1 MKMPIHKY
9 LTRIIQYN
17 EINLFLR
24 NSGENHMNIA
34 LALQGI
40 VAVLWIITLGFL
52 IIAVLRA
59 SRGFKTRALGTTVI
73 VLAVV
78 SGILTSISAGLVF
91 IDPQD
96 RGVVISALSPKGY
109 REQALQPGLHWV
121 VPFFEYVKTYTI
133 SKQTYTMS
141 VASTEG
147 AVAGDDSV
155 QARTSDGQQISL
167 DASVIYE
174 IDPTQVVTV
183 HITWQDRYTDE
194 LVRPQSRGIIRDA
207 VSQFNVEEVV
217 TSKRFELASEIRQAM
232 EEKLKENG
240 LVLVD
245 FVLRNISF
253 SSEYAASVEQKQ
265 IAEQQAQQAKFVVE
279 QRKQEAQQAIEVA
292 HGQAESVKIRAQGD
306 ADARLI
312 QAQAEAQALKMI
324 ADALKDNPDL
334 LNYQYITKLA
344 PDVQVMLV
352 PNNAPY
358 LLPLPTMNSTTTV
371 DIPTPTAEPT
381 LAPTPIP
388 TTAP

>member
-1 MKMPIHKY
+1 M
-9 LTRIIQYN
+9 
-17 EINLFLR
+17 
-24 NSGENHMNIA
+24 
-34 LALQGI
+34 
-40 VAVLWIITLGFL
+40 
-52 IIAVLRA
+52 
-59 SRGFKTRALGTTVI
+59 
-73 VLAVV
+73 
-78 SGILTSISAGLVF
+78 TSISAGLVF
-91 IDPQD
+91 VDPQD

-109 REQALQPGLHWV
+109 RDQALQPGLHWV
-121 VPFFEYVKTYTI
+121 VPFFEYVKTYPI

-141 VASTEG
+141 SVSTEG

-155 QARTSDGQQISL
+155 QARTSDGQQITL

-174 IDPTQVVTV
+174 IDPTQVVAV
-183 HITWQDRYTDE
+183 HIAWQDRYTDE
-194 LVRPQSRGIIRDA
+194 LIRPQARGIIRDA

-217 TSKRFELASEIRQAM
+217 TTKRFELASQIRQTM

-240 LVLVD
+240 LVLID

-312 QAQAEAQALKMI
+312 QAQAESQALKMI
-324 ADALKDNPDL
+324 ADALKDNTDL

-344 PDVQVMLV
+344 PGVQVMLV

-358 LLPLPTMNSTTTV
+358 LLPLPTLS
-371 DIPTPTAEPT
+371 PATPTAEPFPS
-381 LAPTPIP
+381 PTPMP
-388 TTAP
+388 TITP